1 MRIDLWNEVSSNGQR
16 PYIET
21 SLLPA
26 SYGPRPLIVVC
37 PGGGYTHFGRY
48 EGLPVARRFN
58 ELGFH
63 AVVLEYRIKPTKFP
77 EPTQDLLRAIRI
89 VRRNAEAWGVIPDQ
103 IAALGFSA
111 GGHLAAS
118 AAVYHSRVNA
128 DAGDEADKFSA
139 RPDALILCYAALS
152 ANEEF
157 GNPGLAKTLSGSGE
171 ADPAV
176 RALVSIDEHIT
187 PEFPPSFLWQTA
199 TDDAVNCLTALDF
212 AKRLWKVGVK
222 AALHIFPEG
231 PHGTG
236 LAEKLPDARH
246 WPELAAEFLRTSCKF
261 EA

>member
-21 SLLPA
+21 ALLPR
-26 SYGPRPLIVVC
+26 SSSPRPLIVVC

-48 EGLPVARRFN
+48 EGLPVAGRFN

-77 EPTQDLLRAIRI
+77 EPVQDLLRAIRI
-89 VRRNAEAWGVIPDQ
+89 VRMNAEAWQVIPDQ

-118 AAVYHSRVNA
+118 AAVHYATVDSS
-128 DAGDEADKFSA
+128 AGDAADQFSA

-152 ANEEF
+152 ANPTW
-157 GNPGLAKTLSGSGE
+157 GNPGLTKVLSGGE
-171 ADPAV
+171 EEDPAV
-176 RALVSIDEHIT
+176 RAAVSIDEHVT

-199 TDDAVNCLTALDF
+199 TDDAVNVLSSVDF
-212 AKRLWKVGVK
+212 TKRLWAAKVK

-236 LAEKLPDARH
+236 LAEKLPDACH

-261 EA
+261 DA